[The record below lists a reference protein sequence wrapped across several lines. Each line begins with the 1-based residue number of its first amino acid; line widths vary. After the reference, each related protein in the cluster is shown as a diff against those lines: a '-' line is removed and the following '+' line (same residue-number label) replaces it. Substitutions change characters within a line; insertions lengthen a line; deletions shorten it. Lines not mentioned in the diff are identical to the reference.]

1 MNGGAP
7 QLALNESDDE
17 EEEVQTVQSNWLDDD
32 GCHVMKNSHK
42 GTYSPKR
49 LLIELN
55 KKPAAVFL
63 K

>member
-17 EEEVQTVQSNWLDDD
+17 EEEVQTDKSKWLDDD

-49 LLIELN
+49 LLIAE
-55 KKPAAVFL
+55 
-63 K
+63 